1 MIARIRVLHV
11 ITRLEV
17 GGAQANTLHT
27 VATLDRE
34 AFEPG
39 LAWGPGDPLDEKA
52 RALDHV
58 ALFEVP
64 ELVRRPAPWLDLRAL
79 RGLRAAIR
87 RFRPQ
92 VVHTHSSKAGV
103 IGRWAAHLEQVPA
116 VVHSV
121 HGFGF
126 TPLQA
131 APLRGLFLTLERM
144 AGRWTDAFIVVAACH
159 RREGAELGVL
169 DPSRTRVIRSGIQL
183 EAFRDPSGGEEVRRR
198 LGVPAGVPM
207 ITQIG
212 NFKPQKAPLDF
223 VRMAAAV
230 AGEVPQAWFLM
241 VGDGELR
248 AGAERLASRLGV
260 GDRVLFPGWMEDI
273 PAVLDAT
280 TIAVLSSRHEGLPR
294 AVVEALAAGVP
305 LVATAVDGTPEV
317 VRDGHNGLLVG
328 PGDVGGLAAAVV
340 RILRD
345 ADLSKSLAEAAPK
358 GLNEFDIDDM
368 VRRQEELYRWV
379 L

>member
-1 MIARIRVLHV
+1 MLHV

-27 VATLDRE
+27 VATLDRT

-39 LAWGPGDPLDEKA
+39 LAWGPGDPLDERA
-52 RALDHV
+52 RALDDV

-79 RGLRAAIR
+79 RRLRGVIR

-92 VVHTHSSKAGV
+92 IVHTHSSKAGV
-103 IGRWAAHLEQVPA
+103 IGRWAAHQEKVPA

-131 APLRGLFLTLERM
+131 APLRGLFLALERM
-144 AGRWTDAFIVVAACH
+144 ASRWTHAFIVVAACH

-169 DPSRTRVIRSGIQL
+169 DPSRTRVIRSGILL
-183 EAFRDPSGGEEVRRR
+183 EAFRHRSGGAEVRHR
-198 LGVPAGVPM
+198 LGVPAGAPM

-223 VRMAAAV
+223 IRMAAVV
-230 AGEVPQAWFLM
+230 ARKVPEVWFLM
-241 VGDGELR
+241 VGDGALR
-248 AGAERLASRLGV
+248 PDAERLADRLGLA
-260 GDRVLFPGWMEDI
+260 GRVLFPGWMEDI

-280 TIAVLSSRHEGLPR
+280 TVAVLSSRHEGLPR

-305 LVATAVDGTPEV
+305 VVATAVDGTPEV
-317 VRDGHNGLLVG
+317 VRDGHNGLLAG
-328 PGDVGGLAAAVV
+328 PGDVDGLAGAVV

-345 ADLSKSLAEAAPK
+345 ADLMKRLADAAPH
-358 GLNEFDIDDM
+358 GLEAFDIDDM

-379 L
+379 LQSTS